1 MADKEKKVAETEK
14 KASKP
19 KKKKGKIKEA
29 WRGFKSEV
37 KKIVWP
43 SAKQVTK
50 NTAVVL
56 LIVVICG
63 IAIIAL
69 DFAFSR
75 GLMGLTELITKLT
88 AK

>member
-19 KKKKGKIKEA
+19 KKKGKMKEA

-75 GLMGLTELITKLT
+75 GIMGLTELITKLA